1 MPQPKGCNLAYCI
14 YTSGSTG
21 RPKGTLLEHKG
32 LLNYTHASLQRMQ
45 GITQDD
51 VILQKTP
58 YVFDVSLWEF
68 AIPLTCA
75 AKLLMAKHEGH
86 KDPSYVIDAIRR
98 GNVTV
103 TRFIPSVLDLFLQQL
118 QVDSKRPLLA
128 EPLRLVGCSGEAL
141 RSETALSFLQVL
153 PAAELY
159 DLYGPTEATVDVTGV
174 ACTGRALRAGKT
186 IGSPLSG
193 VKMYIA
199 ASASK
204 EDAGA
209 QDQGNLQ
216 KVPMGIPGELL
227 IGGCQLARGYLHLPE
242 RTAKVFTPNPFLPL
256 CPGGTDARVYHTGD
270 LAKWRADGEV
280 VYLGRKDRQ
289 VKLHGV
295 RIELEDV
302 ESVALQAEG
311 VKEALAKMHV
321 DDSGKSFVLFV
332 VPSTAAT
339 QDVLCHCRKLL
350 PDRMVP
356 TRIVG
361 VDEWPRTASG
371 KIDQKCLS
379 PGLRKESDKCR
390 DGTFFSW
397 AIDVAE
403 NAAFSAPSKSSVQDS
418 PSKVPADVENHQAWE
433 NLADKIKS
441 EGILAVMQDEE
452 VQHQGWNSFQI
463 MKAHGEISRGE
474 KLVKQVDHGEVA
486 VMSIV
491 GHIWFITMVLV
502 MLEWAV
508 AFWEWYGA
516 VPGMASFHLH
526 DYPVL
531 SRLNALGRLVGDPF
545 FVMLSSIQDMA
556 DVKARRTGPLCR
568 RAVLFLVITVVG
580 TFLNKWLLQGPFMRY
595 GLVDAAWA
603 LDTTKMCGVLNGSV
617 FLFARAVFL
626 AFAIVLS
633 VGDVGWIRLGSVVEW
648 PVACLGFALFVP
660 AVVEGIS
667 SVNGFGNGGLLDWM
681 RACKGFI
688 VELSPYYFLYP
699 CLIGGTA
706 FPQWLA
712 RLKANRSNLSMALSV
727 AGFVVLACT
736 CHQLKINDTSDVD
749 YLQSRHVPWAGLLQE
764 FQPQHRWPLLE
775 LVKKSFDLYAAM
787 VVAIIFVALSM
798 LLPTKP
804 SDFSLLGTRCIGCY
818 LTMPLSLTAAGHFMG
833 PILNSLPQN
842 YQTTLVPCG
851 VMALLLL
858 LTILMSQQI
867 LPTWLLDWAA
877 TGKIDLQVGLDFAWP
892 QLSFGDQASEPLLKK
907 ARTKSRFFDSVT
919 FGSCTSQSATRSP
932 GKQSV
937 DELPDS
943 EQGLP

>member
-1 MPQPKGCNLAYCI
+1 
-14 YTSGSTG
+14 
-21 RPKGTLLEHKG
+21 
-32 LLNYTHASLQRMQ
+32 
-45 GITQDD
+45 
-51 VILQKTP
+51 
-58 YVFDVSLWEF
+58 
-68 AIPLTCA
+68 
-75 AKLLMAKHEGH
+75 
-86 KDPSYVIDAIRR
+86 
-98 GNVTV
+98 
-103 TRFIPSVLDLFLQQL
+103 
-118 QVDSKRPLLA
+118 
-128 EPLRLVGCSGEAL
+128 
-141 RSETALSFLQVL
+141 
-153 PAAELY
+153 
-159 DLYGPTEATVDVTGV
+159 
-174 ACTGRALRAGKT
+174 
-186 IGSPLSG
+186 
-193 VKMYIA
+193 MYIA

-209 QDQGNLQ
+209 QDNLQ
-216 KVPMGIPGELL
+216 KVPVGIPGELL

-242 RTAKVFTPNPFLPL
+242 RTAKVFTPDPFLPL
-256 CPGGTDARVYHTGD
+256 CQGGTDIRVYHTGD

-311 VKEALAKMHV
+311 VKEALATMHV

-332 VPSTAAT
+332 VPSAAAT

-350 PDRMVP
+350 PERMVP

-371 KIDQKCLS
+371 KIDQKCLF
-379 PGLRKESDKCR
+379 PGLRKEGEKQKDE
-390 DGTFFSW
+390 TFFSW

-403 NAAFSAPSKSSVQDS
+403 NVAFSAPSKSSAQVS
-418 PSKVPADVENHQAWE
+418 ASKAPADAADHQARE
-433 NLADKIKS
+433 NLADKIRSK
-441 EGILAVMQDEE
+441 GILAVMQDEE

-463 MKAHGEISRGE
+463 MKAHAEISRGE
-474 KLVKQVDHGEVA
+474 KLEKQVDHAEVA
-486 VMSIV
+486 VMSVV

-516 VPGMASFHLH
+516 VPGMESFRLH

-531 SRLNALGRLVGDPF
+531 SRLNALGRLIGDPF

-556 DVKARRTGPLCR
+556 DVKARRTGSLCR
-568 RAVLFLVITVVG
+568 RAVLFLVITIVG
-580 TFLNKWLLQGPFMRY
+580 TFLNKWLLQGPYMRY

-633 VGDVGWIRLGSVVEW
+633 VGGVGWIRLGSVVEW

-660 AVVEGIS
+660 AAVEGVSPVI
-667 SVNGFGNGGLLDWM
+667 GFGNGGLLDWM

-688 VELSPYYFLYP
+688 IELSPYYFLYP
-699 CLIGGTA
+699 CFIGGTA

-712 RLKANRSNLSMALSV
+712 RLKANRPNLSVVLSI

-736 CHQLKINDTSDVD
+736 WHQLKINNTSDVD
-749 YLQSRHVPWAGLLQE
+749 DIQSRHVPWAGLLQE
-764 FQPQHRWPLLE
+764 LQPQHQWPLLE

-787 VVAIIFVALSM
+787 VVGIVFVGLSM

-818 LTMPLSLTAAGHFMG
+818 LTMPVSLTAAGHFVR

-877 TGKIDLQVGLDFAWP
+877 TGTIDLQVNLDFAWP
-892 QLSFGDQASEPLLKK
+892 HLSFGDQASTPLLKK
-907 ARTKSRFFDSVT
+907 ARTKSRRFSGDT

-932 GKQSV
+932 GKRSV
-937 DELPDS
+937 DELLDS
-943 EQGLP
+943 ERGLP